1 MVYVEWHS
9 QGHTPVMGFVWWLL
23 PEVYTCG
30 RPPRIKEITMS
41 SIFSELPVQPYGIMG
56 SALIEYVV
64 RVQLVRQD
72 GVVAN
77 LGESVLPVWLLSP
90 SERSRLI
97 LLSG

>member
-1 MVYVEWHS
+1 
-9 QGHTPVMGFVWWLL
+9 
-23 PEVYTCG
+23 
-30 RPPRIKEITMS
+30 MS

-77 LGESVLPVWLLSP
+77 IEESVLPVWLLSP